1 MPYKGRIMHEQHIK
15 MKESFDKIKKIKK
28 ELSYNYDYSYYDT
41 NVAGSKEGAIVPNE
55 SLNEKFGPSRR
66 GYEMFKA
73 EFSELRVGY
82 SGVTSIREISLRGSD
97 EVVGY
102 IMESKKPERP
112 YIQEAQNL
120 YDDMY
125 TNFMEL
131 MNVKDEEALEY
142 YIEYNGPGYDLYE
155 KDSVALDQRK
165 AEFLMELIELYNND
179 EDFNHYFDKII
190 S

>member
-1 MPYKGRIMHEQHIK
+1 MQKTNEQYTK
-15 MKESFDKIKKIKK
+15 MKENFDKIKKIKK
-28 ELSYNYDYSYYDT
+28 ELIYNYDYSYYDT
-41 NVAGSKEGAIVPNE
+41 NVAGSKDGAIVPNE

-66 GYEMFKA
+66 GYEMFKT

-82 SGVTSIREISLRGSD
+82 SGVTSIREISLRDSN

-112 YIQEAQNL
+112 YIQEAKNL

-125 TNFMEL
+125 AEFVEL
-131 MNVKDEEALEY
+131 MDVKDENALEY
-142 YIEYNGPGYDLYE
+142 YIEDNGPGYDLYE

-165 AEFLMELIELYNND
+165 AEFLMELIDLYKYD
-179 EDFNHYFDKII
+179 EDFKHYFDKII
-190 S
+190 G